1 MLQVYDEDDDDD
13 GNYGGNMSMRL
24 ISIVMMMTAVK
35 IRMGIMT
42 NENEDDHTKIGHCP
56 TKS

>member
-1 MLQVYDEDDDDD
+1 MLQVYDEDANDD
-13 GNYGGNMSMRL
+13 GNYGDNMSMRL

-35 IRMGIMT
+35 IRMRMMT

>member
-1 MLQVYDEDDDDD
+1 
-13 GNYGGNMSMRL
+13 MSMQL

-35 IRMGIMT
+35 IRMRMMT
-42 NENEDDHTKIGHCP
+42 NANEDDHTKIGHCP

>member
-1 MLQVYDEDDDDD
+1 MLQVYDEDNNDD
-13 GNYGGNMSMRL
+13 GNYGDNMSMRL
-24 ISIVMMMTAVK
+24 ISIVMM
-35 IRMGIMT
+35 MT

>member
-1 MLQVYDEDDDDD
+1 MLQVYDEDDNDD
-13 GNYGGNMSMRL
+13 GNYGDNMSMRL
-24 ISIVMMMTAVK
+24 ISSVMMMTAVK
-35 IRMGIMT
+35 IRMRMMT

>member
-1 MLQVYDEDDDDD
+1 MLQVYDEDDNDD
-13 GNYGGNMSMRL
+13 GNYGDNMLMRL

-35 IRMGIMT
+35 IRMRMMT